1 MSLIMRANG
10 SYNGDFHRRAM
21 MGSAMRA
28 CGRGPP
34 GRGELAE
41 RLSPT
46 PSPKARPAMPAA
58 RHWFAVYLVTD
69 GQAAHTAPLTSRVEA
84 TARAEVINA
93 LLPED
98 GIPVRVE
105 KFRALV
111 SLPARLAPQRC
122 VAGGSRPS
130 KYKAPSSRP
139 LSDQPT
145 TEHLPARTDPESP

>member
-1 MSLIMRANG
+1 MRA
-10 SYNGDFHRRAM
+10 S
-21 MGSAMRA
+21 
-28 CGRGPP
+28 GRGPP
-34 GRGELAE
+34 GGVNWLNV
-41 RLSPT
+41 SPLL
-46 PSPKARPAMPAA
+46 PLPKPAPTMPTA
-58 RHWFAVYLVTD
+58 RHWFPVWIVTD

-111 SLPARLAPQRC
+111 SLPARLEPQRC

-145 TEHLPARTDPESP
+145 TAHLPARTDPESP